1 MDKILHLTAD
11 DYYHIGHDVDY
22 FFADYHDHKDFY
34 EILFVVSGRALNI
47 IDGCIQVVEVQHA
60 AFIRPDDVHYIKPFP
75 DEKAKF
81 EFFNLKIPKD
91 IMEEEFKKCKALK
104 EKIYSGELPSIIGF
118 SRTEFGVLC
127 AHFLK
132 YSEQKD
138 SDVIRYLYQGLVT
151 ELLTSLLYCKTI
163 LETKMPD
170 WFTALIYYLKV
181 QDVATL
187 SYEDILRKSKV
198 EKSYLWKSFKKYLNT
213 SPTEYINIMKLEKAS
228 ELIVNN
234 SMSMTEVAFEV
245 GYNSYSYFARQF
257 KKRYGYSPK
266 KLSKK

>member
-1 MDKILHLTAD
+1 
-11 DYYHIGHDVDY
+11 
-22 FFADYHDHKDFY
+22 
-34 EILFVVSGRALNI
+34 
-47 IDGCIQVVEVQHA
+47 
-60 AFIRPDDVHYIKPFP
+60 
-75 DEKAKF
+75 
-81 EFFNLKIPKD
+81 
-91 IMEEEFKKCKALK
+91 ME
-104 EKIYSGELPSIIGF
+104 
-118 SRTEFGVLC
+118 
-127 AHFLK
+127 
-132 YSEQKD
+132 
-138 SDVIRYLYQGLVT
+138 
-151 ELLTSLLYCKTI
+151 
-163 LETKMPD
+163 
-170 WFTALIYYLKV
+170 LIYYLKV

-245 GYNSYSYFARQF
+245 GNNSYSYFARQF